1 MLHRDVKSDN
11 ILCRP
16 NGDVKI
22 ADMGFSVLLS
32 EMREYRRTQLG
43 TPSWVSPEIAKGEEY
58 QKEVDVWAYGCFAF
72 ELTEG
77 NPPFH
82 RYYNPHSLNALLDAI
97 IEQPVPRIP
106 DRWSDLMNDFVQ
118 KCLIKD
124 KHERWTMDQLLGHPL
139 FENVE
144 ACRAGW
150 VDDFAR

>member
-1 MLHRDVKSDN
+1 MKSDN
-11 ILCRP
+11 ILCSP

-32 EMREYRRTQLG
+32 EMRAYRETQLG

-72 ELTEG
+72 ELTAH

-82 RYYNPHSLNALLDAI
+82 HYYNPHNMNALLDAI
-97 IEQPVPRIP
+97 IQQPVPRIP
-106 DRWSDLMNDFVQ
+106 EKWSDLVNDFVQ

-124 KHERWTMDQLLGHPL
+124 KHERWTIDQLLGHPL
-139 FENVE
+139 FENIE

-150 VDDFAR
+150 VADFARN